1 MFEEK
6 LEKDTSDGSDHS
18 EMTIKFA
25 LVVEEKTFKNTW
37 SALLKKIELLNQ
49 IVADIAEVSSSWP
62 LNSFL
67 LNVR

>member
-25 LVVEEKTFKNTW
+25 LVVEEKTFENTW
-37 SALLKKIELLNQ
+37 SALLKRIELFNR

>member
-1 MFEEK
+1 
-6 LEKDTSDGSDHS
+6 
-18 EMTIKFA
+18 MTIKFA
-25 LVVEEKTFKNTW
+25 LVVEEKTFENTW
-37 SALLKKIELLNQ
+37 SALLKRIELLNQ

>member
-1 MFEEK
+1 MFEEN
-6 LEKDTSDGSDHS
+6 LNSDGSDHS

-49 IVADIAEVSSSWP
+49 IVADIVEVSSSWP